1 MADDK
6 KRDEW
11 EVSNYTQ
18 INVDLRMDSP
28 SFRRAMR
35 EMQAKIDQDR
45 RGRMKQIDALKDE
58 CAIDDILMKH
68 WNDLVS
74 SKPQIHNRAQTTFQA
89 VVNLASR
96 KASENGRLPRPE
108 GALDESQFLSI
119 RSRTILGT
127 LRSMEEKTDKYQLE
141 RSLRACDPCI
151 QESGKELCLKMNR
164 LEEEHRMKTT
174 MENYYIPLDSPHAS
188 EAKPGETDKPELLNP
203 NRDPNETTAARDT
216 RNGIEALFPMH
227 HGQDSPSAAA
237 MEFANIPSF
246 SYRAS
251 RDYISLHPEIL
262 DEFESTGLFIVAVET
277 ALGGTDYHKAWQLVH
292 QAEVL
297 DRCRALGPDDFTEF
311 FDKVIMLDY
320 DIYMNFL
327 MAAKERY
334 WRILELRDALRERVS
349 TSSGI
354 SNNRYVPARRRVV
367 KRSEPEYQFQTA
379 KMGRCGKRGLRIST
393 GSTLGSRPR
402 WSSKSTE
409 ALSRKLEMMDLG

>member
-1 MADDK
+1 MADDEK
-6 KRDEW
+6 QDEW

-18 INVDLRMDSP
+18 INVDLLKT
-28 SFRRAMR
+28 RR
-35 EMQAKIDQDR
+35 
-45 RGRMKQIDALKDE
+45 
-58 CAIDDILMKH
+58 
-68 WNDLVS
+68 
-74 SKPQIHNRAQTTFQA
+74 QIHNRAQTTFQA

-108 GALDESQFLSI
+108 GALDESQFPSI
-119 RSRTILGT
+119 RSRTILGA

-141 RSLRACDPCI
+141 RSFRACDPCI
-151 QESGKELCLKMNR
+151 QDSGKELCLKMNR

-174 MENYYIPLDSPHAS
+174 MEKYYIPLDSPHAS

-203 NRDPNETTAARDT
+203 NRDPNQTTAAPDT
-216 RNGIEALFPMH
+216 CNGIEALFPKH
-227 HGQDSPSAAA
+227 KGQDSPSAAA
-237 MEFANIPSF
+237 MEFANILPF
-246 SYRAS
+246 GCHAS

-277 ALGGTDYHKAWQLVH
+277 ALRGTDDEKAWRLVH

-297 DRCRALGPDDFTEF
+297 DRCRALGPDDFTEC
-311 FDKVIMLDY
+311 FDKEIVRDC
-320 DIYMNFL
+320 DIYMNFQ

-354 SNNRYVPARRRVV
+354 SNNHYVPARRHVV
-367 KRSEPEYQFQTA
+367 KRSEPEYQFRTA

-409 ALSRKLEMMDLG
+409 ALSRKLEMMDIGRC